1 MKKFSLLL
9 AVLLSLHVVVEA
21 QTQSSFSTRV
31 LLIPLDDRPTSTQF
45 TTRMG
50 LIGNAEVVTPPRELL
65 GRFTTAGKSD
75 QIIEWARAQDLKSY
89 DVVIVALDM
98 LAYGGLVGSRMHRV
112 ASEEA
117 LKRVE
122 ALRELKQRM
131 PHARLYAQNV
141 IMRLAP
147 TPGDKNEPYRV
158 KLEHWAEISVASD
171 AKSKKATA
179 TLESEIPEEVL
190 NDYKMARRRNLL
202 TNLKALQLV
211 QEGVIDYLILSQDDA
226 KPQGIHVADRER
238 LIAEVEQKGLIQKV
252 AVQPGAD
259 EVSMLLLA
267 RALTQYHQYQPRIK
281 AVFSSDQQAAQTMPF
296 EDRPLHQ
303 TVSYHI
309 RAAGAKEVSN
319 EQEADLLFYVY
330 TSRLDKGRSDSFA
343 REIEAKLGQG
353 KQVIVADIDP
363 VGDVQGGDTDF
374 MTALTKRNLF
384 PRLSGFASW
393 NTAGNTIGTALP
405 HGVVFSLA
413 SQKLLPKKELVSRI
427 WAAQHW
433 FLIHRVMDDYYFH
446 NLVREKTNTYLDQR
460 KRSSVIMSDEKTR
473 QAQVF
478 SQKQMDT
485 FFRDFTQQYLHA
497 VNTAGKQPVR
507 CQIPSPMQF
516 SLPWNRMFEADIDFE
531 VVCQTL

>member
-1 MKKFSLLL
+1 MKKFSFLL
-9 AVLLSLHVVVEA
+9 AVLLALRVVAEA
-21 QTQSSFSTRV
+21 QTPAFSTRV

-65 GRFTTAGKSD
+65 GRFTTAGQSD
-75 QIIEWARAQDLKSY
+75 QIIEWARAQDLQSY

-112 ASEEA
+112 SSEEA

-131 PHARLYAQNV
+131 PRARLYAQNV
-141 IMRLAP
+141 VMRLAP
-147 TPGDKNEPYRV
+147 TPGDKNEAYRV
-158 KLEHWAEISVASD
+158 KLEHWAEISVAHD
-171 AKSKKATA
+171 AKSKEETA
-179 TLESEIPEEVL
+179 ALEREIPEEVL

-202 TNLKALQLV
+202 TNLKALELV

-226 KPQGIHVADRER
+226 KPQGVHVADREK
-238 LIAEVEQKGLIQKV
+238 LIAEVHQKGLTQKV

-267 RALTQYHQYQPRIK
+267 RALTQYHTYQPKIK
-281 AVFSSDQQAAQTMPF
+281 AVFSSAQQAAQTMPF
-296 EDRPLHQ
+296 EDRPLRQ
-303 TVSYHI
+303 TVGYHI
-309 RAAGAKEVSN
+309 RATGAQEVES
-319 EQEADLLFYVY
+319 EQEADILFYVY
-330 TSRLDKGRSDSFA
+330 TSRLEEGRSESFA
-343 REIEAKLGQG
+343 REIENKIGQG
-353 KQVIVADIDP
+353 RQVIVADIDP
-363 VGDVQGGDTDF
+363 VGDVQGGDPQF
-374 MTALTKRNLF
+374 MLALMKRNLF
-384 PRLSGFASW
+384 PRLNGFASW

-413 SQKLLPKKELVSRI
+413 TQKLLSRKELASRI
-427 WAAQHW
+427 WSAQHW

-446 NLVREKTNTYLDQR
+446 TLVREKTNAYLDQR

-473 QAQVF
+473 QAQVY

-485 FFRDFTQQYLHA
+485 YFKDFTRQYLRT
-497 VNTAGKQPVR
+497 VNASRQIPVR
-507 CQIPSPMQF
+507 CQIPSEMQF
-516 SLPWNRMFEADIDFE
+516 SLPWNRMFEADIHFDIT
-531 VVCQTL
+531 CKAL